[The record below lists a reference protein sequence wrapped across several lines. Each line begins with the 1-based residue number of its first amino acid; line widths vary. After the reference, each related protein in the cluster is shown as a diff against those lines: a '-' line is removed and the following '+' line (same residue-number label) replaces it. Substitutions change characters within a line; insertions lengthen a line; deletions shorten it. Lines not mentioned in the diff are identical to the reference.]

1 MKKISPLLLLPL
13 IASLASCGDG
23 DFSTSKLPPIE
34 IGDGTNEEEVLRLQ
48 EMIDGQDG
56 IAAAETRGRV
66 KVEASAGGQE
76 GLMEV
81 IFDSLEGIPEYLHNV
96 DPESGETLFLP
107 QTPGEDYDW
116 SCYTIFLR
124 EPGEEG
130 SVEGLLDKEDA
141 ERFLE
146 ESGAMESLRML
157 ADPVEA
163 GLVLYEIP
171 ELLYPYVDLE
181 FPETGGYIFRMNTA
195 GLEEGEEG
203 QSLEVDVDA
212 EGLVRSLRM
221 EGQEIEADWG
231 ATFGTTNRLTGSSL
245 KGPLSVSLAESTIQ
259 FSDLDPNP
267 PLHEEISIQFEG
279 ETDELPSFLRGF
291 SSLKIDGDWDPQN
304 GRHGVY
310 CEAVLTDGSSW
321 LLYQDEENV
330 ELGHYLTSKGTNVE
344 ISMERTGWTNGA
356 YVDER
361 MNYFDRWINTIYKWA
376 ESPWEGCGTPNYVSD
391 YMMSEF
397 TQGDMTRA
405 WYDGTPDQ
413 VRTRAWC
420 SVLAREEYLPA
431 SYDYAKEYGGGETVN
446 EDDIYE
452 REVSYDWETNMF
464 LKEETVWRSEE
475 TGWLLEE
482 YSAYPEDG
490 KVAKIRWNFDGFTRK
505 TSL

>member
-1 MKKISPLLLLPL
+1 MKEFP
-13 IASLASCGDG
+13 
-23 DFSTSKLPPIE
+23 ST
-34 IGDGTNEEEVLRLQ
+34 
-48 EMIDGQDG
+48 
-56 IAAAETRGRV
+56 
-66 KVEASAGGQE
+66 
-76 GLMEV
+76 
-81 IFDSLEGIPEYLHNV
+81 FHNV

-245 KGPLSVSLAESTIQ
+245 EGPLSVSLAESTIQ

-376 ESPWEGCGTPNYVSD
+376 ESPGKGCGTPNYVSD

-420 SVLAREEYLPA
+420 SVLTREEYLPA